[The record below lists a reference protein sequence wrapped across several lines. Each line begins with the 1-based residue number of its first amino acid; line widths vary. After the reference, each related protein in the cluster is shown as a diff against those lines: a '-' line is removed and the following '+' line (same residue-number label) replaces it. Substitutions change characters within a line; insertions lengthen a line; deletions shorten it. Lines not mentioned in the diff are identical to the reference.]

1 MPAPVDS
8 AVTPAILAAAPKA
21 ELHVHVEG
29 SLTPELAFEIGRRN
43 GVALPWDSPEALR
56 RAYDFAD
63 LQSFLDVYYA
73 TAAVLRTADDFH
85 DLAWAY
91 LRGAARDGVVR
102 SEIFFD
108 PQTHLARGVPFETVI
123 GGLSRA
129 VGRARTELGL
139 SAALV
144 MCFLRHLPEA
154 EAIETLERALPF
166 RDALVGVG
174 LDSGE
179 RGNPPEKFR
188 EVFARARRLGLRCV
202 AHAGEEGPPSFV
214 SGALD
219 ALGAERID
227 HGVRCL
233 EDADVTARLVRE
245 RIPLTVCPLSNVRL
259 RVCRS
264 LAEHPLPRMLDAGLR
279 ASLHSDDP
287 AFFGGGIADVY
298 RASAAEMPL
307 DRGRVWR
314 LLRNSLE
321 SAFWEASEAAP
332 WLERLD
338 ALLAP

>member
-1 MPAPVDS
+1 MAGSADAPLD
-8 AVTPAILAAAPKA
+8 PDLLAAAPKA

-29 SLTPELAFEIGRRN
+29 TLSPELAFTIGRRN
-43 GVALPWDSPEALR
+43 RVALPWESPEALR
-56 RAYDFAD
+56 RAYDFTD
-63 LQSFLDVYYA
+63 LQSFLDLYYA

-85 DLAWAY
+85 DLAWDY

-102 SEIFFD
+102 AEIFFD

-123 GGLSRA
+123 GGLTRA
-129 VGRARTELGL
+129 VARARTELGL
-139 SAALV
+139 SAALI

-166 RDALVGVG
+166 RDGIVGVG

-188 EVFARARRLGLRCV
+188 EVFARARREGLRCV

-214 SGALD
+214 TGALD

-233 EDADVTARLVRE
+233 EDPGVTARLVRG

-259 RVCRS
+259 HVVGS
-264 LAEHPLPRMLDAGLR
+264 LAAHPLPRMLDAGLR
-279 ASLHSDDP
+279 ASVHSDDP
-287 AFFGGGIADVY
+287 AFFGGGIVDAY
-298 RASAAEMPL
+298 RESAAAMPL
-307 DRGRVWR
+307 DRRRLWR

-321 SAFWEASEAAP
+321 SAFWEPSEAAP
-332 WLERLD
+332 HLERLD